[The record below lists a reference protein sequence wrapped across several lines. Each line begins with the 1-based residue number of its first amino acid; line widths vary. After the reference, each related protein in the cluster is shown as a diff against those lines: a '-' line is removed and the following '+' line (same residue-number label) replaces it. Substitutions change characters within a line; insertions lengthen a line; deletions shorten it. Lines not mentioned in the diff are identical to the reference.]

1 MQMIRLASLFNGFL
15 WLVIAVPLFAAQV
28 DDIRIV
34 IDVSGSMQ
42 QTDPNNLRA
51 PALRLINGLIPTG
64 SKAGVWTFGRYVN
77 MEVKWGTVNSK
88 WRKLADEGANKIHSR
103 GQFTNIESA
112 LKRASKGWGKK
123 DIKTSRNLI
132 LLTDGKVDISK
143 DKAKNALSRSNVL
156 SKSIPELIKKGIKVH
171 TIALSDKT
179 DEALLKRLAL
189 KTSGS
194 FEVAKSAEDLQRI
207 FLHMFERATKPD
219 TVPLKDNTFT
229 IDESI
234 SEMTLLVFRKGKK
247 ETALIQPPDKKKN
260 SQSKHAENVR
270 WRFERGYD
278 LITVSK
284 PQPGK
289 WSLDAEVDE
298 DNRVMIVTKLKLIV
312 ADLPA
317 YVTPDKALNLN
328 VELHSDDIKINK
340 KSFLKFVDFNLQHS
354 VGEQTKNLPLKLK
367 KSRKVKD
374 KGIYLQQVQ
383 APLVEGKHEVVV
395 KADARTFT
403 RSKRFII
410 EVQWPIKVDVKKALQ
425 PATYNLSITG
435 RDEYIK
441 SETLQLDVLLIKPD
455 GSQDKLVVKNPG
467 NQPALKVLANQ
478 QDGVHKIQIK
488 MKAETVEGKTIE
500 HTLDDY
506 SVLGVKQ
513 ELKSKKEIESKD
525 KSPEV
530 KSTDNKSDSE
540 VSKPAEIIDEQT
552 SENETDSDW
561 LNTLIYVGVAN
572 LIVILIV
579 VGSIIFIRKRK
590 KVDEIELFEDELDEE
605 EDEVND

>member
-1 MQMIRLASLFNGFL
+1 MIRLASLFNGFL